1 MTIHQKHYENL
12 DEKQL
17 LSSNCLNNSLNEN
30 GSLNEEKVKVKEKNE
45 IKTEIVEDKKQ
56 IYQMPNKTVE
66 QNLTTNC
73 DLNVTRETQANDILI
88 LKNNSSTLERL
99 INCNSDNSL
108 KSIQNEKKFEIT
120 ENFYSTFDLILK

>member
-1 MTIHQKHYENL
+1 
-12 DEKQL
+12 
-17 LSSNCLNNSLNEN
+17 
-30 GSLNEEKVKVKEKNE
+30 
-45 IKTEIVEDKKQ
+45 
-56 IYQMPNKTVE
+56 MPNKTVE

-88 LKNNSSTLERL
+88 LKNNSSTLEIL

-108 KSIQNEKKFEIT
+108 KSIENEKKFEIT

>member
-1 MTIHQKHYENL
+1 
-12 DEKQL
+12 
-17 LSSNCLNNSLNEN
+17 
-30 GSLNEEKVKVKEKNE
+30 
-45 IKTEIVEDKKQ
+45 
-56 IYQMPNKTVE
+56 MPNKTVE

-88 LKNNSSTLERL
+88 LKNNSSTLEIL